1 MNEAIQK
8 VVSQARQLS
17 GGTVSASH
25 GDWER
30 AADSACRSAAAL
42 VGAEF
47 TDEIISKVAQ
57 TVFASLKE
65 RDDQLPEAFEW
76 ENSITDRWDFS
87 LKRKFHTLPPLD
99 EPQNWIGRD
108 QAEAQVHR
116 IASQNFMARRSSDH
130 ASFSY
135 LVASG
140 HVRCGKTRTGIETPR
155 IVRKFC
161 AGLAD
166 HQFADEPVYL
176 KIDFL
181 NGAKYNPQFDV
192 SDLSYSEA
200 LGARLISAFY
210 EGVGLKKV
218 AHNIA
223 LQHIIS
229 QVRADKPDLIVPIVI
244 HMDEHGEFISNRN
257 KKQND
262 KSGKEYFLEML
273 KLLGSAATSSEGQ
286 LSSLHKAGHYF
297 LVPITTGTSHSSANI
312 SQISTYCVAS
322 VKLPVLT
329 FAQRTVLARSCF
341 EARGCL
347 ETQQIEA
354 VLEEFL
360 FRIALGDT
368 GGLPGLVYFLCS
380 YDFNARGISFVQYLH
395 TRTQEYVNGSWD
407 QRWESISSVFLARP
421 KVTNQTVLMTEYT
434 VPGSPTRYATIDDLQ
449 KARPMY
455 ACSTY
460 RVDDYTVQDALDGGT
475 IFLRPSL
482 EGGLESDHKE
492 IGLAPALLA
501 KFNGG
506 NGLFNSILTQA
517 ISNSQNWTW
526 QQFEIAH
533 LCYLAATMAALTQQ
547 RERFQKVSLGTF
559 LRNARPTDSAL
570 LSDRMQLPEC
580 FEGAIWREDP
590 NQCIPRT
597 NAKRGSQI
605 TVDIDD
611 SECVHLAKDGTPI
624 VDGYLNLKFQAPVG
638 AGAVSK
644 TVFVQYKHSG
654 LESQTSPV
662 HVSSMNTEVR
672 KLDTRLR
679 KHGWQEHRGWIFLW
693 VTNREIVR
701 DEDPDP
707 RLLWV
712 EKSTLADHAPLL
724 GTRGLAPLEELRNG
738 E

>member
-1 MNEAIQK
+1 MTTI
-8 VVSQARQLS
+8 
-17 GGTVSASH
+17 
-25 GDWER
+25 
-30 AADSACRSAAAL
+30 
-42 VGAEF
+42 
-47 TDEIISKVAQ
+47 TDQISKVDRKIEQVEQQIREVEQ
-57 TVFASLKE
+57 TLKE
-65 RDDQLPEAFEW
+65 DLSQIDTACYRNQKQQLCTKKQQLRNEKNKLLDIQLVLIQQNQLRDEKTPDPKEEW
-76 ENSITDRWDFS
+76 ETINHPLPSTLALAPGTVVEGWRKEITTDCWDFS
-87 LKRKFHTLPPLD
+87 AENIRDLQRKFHTLPPPL

-116 IASQNFMARRSSDH
+116 IASQNFIERRSSDH

-140 HVRCGKTRTGIETPR
+140 HVRSGKTRTGIEAPR
-155 IVRKFC
+155 IVKKFC
-161 AGLAD
+161 ASLAD
-166 HQFADEPVYL
+166 HRLADEPVYL

-181 NGAKYNPQFDV
+181 NSAKYNPQFDV
-192 SDLSYSEA
+192 PDLSYSEA
-200 LGARLISAFY
+200 LGARLMSAFY
-210 EGVGLKKV
+210 QGVGLKKV
-218 AHNIA
+218 
-223 LQHIIS
+223 
-229 QVRADKPDLIVPIVI
+229 RADIPDLIVPIVI

-257 KKQND
+257 KKQDD

-273 KLLGSAATSSEGQ
+273 KLVGSAATSSEGL

-312 SQISTYCVAS
+312 SEICTYSVAS

-329 FAQRTVLARSCF
+329 FEQRKVLARLCF
-341 EARGCL
+341 EARGSL
-347 ETQQIEA
+347 ETHQIEA
-354 VLEEFL
+354 VLEQFL

-380 YDFNARGISFVQYLH
+380 YDFSGRDMSP
-395 TRTQEYVNGSWD
+395 E
-407 QRWESISSVFLARP
+407 
-421 KVTNQTVLMTEYT
+421 VTNQTVLMTEYV
-434 VPGSPTRYATIDDLQ
+434 VPGSLTRYATIDDLQ
-449 KARPMY
+449 NASP
-455 ACSTY
+455 CSNY
-460 RVDDYTVQDALDGGT
+460 RVKDYTVQDALDGGT

-492 IGLAPALLA
+492 IGLASALLA

-517 ISNSQNWTW
+517 ISCSQNWTW

-533 LCYLAATMAALTQQ
+533 LCYLAATMAASIKQQ
-547 RERFQKVSLGTF
+547 ERFQIISLGTF

-570 LSDRMQLPEC
+570 LSDRMQLPEG
-580 FEGAIWREDP
+580 FQGATLREDP

-597 NAKRGSQI
+597 NAKQGSQI

-611 SECVHLAKDGTPI
+611 SEYVHLAKDGTPI
-624 VDGYLNLKFQAPVG
+624 IDGYLNLTFQAPAG
-638 AGAVSK
+638 AGVASK

-662 HVSSMNTEVR
+662 HVSSMNIEVR
-672 KLDTRLR
+672 KLDARLR
-679 KHGWQEHRGWIFLW
+679 KNGWQENRGWIFLW
-693 VTNREIVR
+693 VTNREIVS
-701 DEDPDP
+701 DMDPDP

-712 EKSTLADHAPLL
+712 DKSTLADHAPLL